1 MGARI
6 MLRRNVCTADG
17 LVNGAMGTIVGFEWP
32 QGQRTANTQPS
43 GISVLLDNCTVGRM
57 TRNSTEHAP
66 TVLRQVTSTFKS
78 RNGKLRLER
87 HQYPIVLA
95 WAVTIHKVQGLSLD
109 RAVMDLGKNV
119 FAHGMAYVALSRV
132 MSLEGAC
139 VIGLSR
145 SAFQKNDTAVHA
157 EYQRLANLNLM

>member
-1 MGARI
+1 
-6 MLRRNVCTADG
+6 ML
-17 LVNGAMGTIVGFEWP
+17 P
-32 QGQRTANTQPS
+32 
-43 GISVLLDNCTVGRM
+43 
-57 TRNSTEHAP
+57 
-66 TVLRQVTSTFKS
+66 VLRPVTSTFKS

-87 HQYPIVLA
+87 YQYPIVLA

-132 MSLEGAC
+132 KSLEGVC

-145 SAFQKNDTAVHA
+145 SAFQKNDTAVHE